1 MAKKKPAPDTPD
13 NVTPSTDVVP
23 GEPLDVW
30 DMVNKYGRCEV
41 QDTTD
46 TDNIFPLIGP
56 LGAGCVGIPFPDDP
70 VDDDDSP
77 HPTRD

>member
-1 MAKKKPAPDTPD
+1 MEKKNPVPAQPD
-13 NVTPSTDVVP
+13 NATPSTDVIP
-23 GEPLDVW
+23 GEPMDVW
-30 DMVNKYGRCEV
+30 DMVNKYGRCEI

-70 VDDDDSP
+70 TDAEKVPPKQD
-77 HPTRD
+77 